1 MAMMAA
7 VDNAELAPLGKSVVL
22 NSSAPLEAVEE
33 AVAEV
38 QGEAVAWVVWE
49 TS

>member
-1 MAMMAA
+1 MAMMDAA
-7 VDNAELAPLGKSVVL
+7 DNAEPALLGKSVVL

>member
-1 MAMMAA
+1 MAMMDA

-22 NSSAPLEAVEE
+22 NSSVPLEAVEE

-38 QGEAVAWVVWE
+38 QGEAVAWAVWE
-49 TS
+49 IS